1 MMDLISRFIG
11 YHKLCI
17 FPFYTFIQSYLT
29 AHQQQVTRILVFL
42 VQACHDYVPPEEL
55 MPLVRILADNF
66 VSDHSQ
72 PEVIALGINTI
83 SEIFL
88 RIPLLFEEEELEPLI
103 QEIVEY
109 KSYKDKGVVIA
120 ARNFMNVRVNRDR
133 IIYRMLVR
141 FILVV

>member
-1 MMDLISRFIG
+1 MI
-11 YHKLCI
+11 
-17 FPFYTFIQSYLT
+17 
-29 AHQQQVTRILVFL
+29 
-42 VQACHDYVPPEEL
+42 
-55 MPLVRILADNF
+55 RILADNF

-103 QEIVEY
+103 HEIVEY

-120 ARNFMNVRVNRDR
+120 ARNFMNVCCLSLFSNS
-133 IIYRMLVR
+133 
-141 FILVV
+141 FILSFFLSFFVSYMINVTCRMQEKSTPTA